1 MRGWVLRGTL
11 GQMCGIVGLYNMPH
25 ALPLLP
31 GMLERIAHRGP
42 DAGSTWQGEGAGW
55 QAALGHRRLSIIDLS
70 DAANQPFVKDG
81 LALVFNG
88 EIYNYRQLRSE
99 LEQRGA
105 RFRTQ
110 SDTEV
115 LLEAWRH
122 WGAAALPRLRGMF
135 AFGLLEQ
142 ASGRLVL
149 ARDHYGIKPLHY
161 AERGG
166 GLVFGSELKAI
177 LPALG
182 RAELDPQ
189 GLVAMLAFGWASD
202 SFCVWQGVR
211 KLPAGHYA
219 TIGPGGHLKVERFHD
234 LRAEAVAARQR
245 TVTTDELAGV
255 LADSVSAHM
264 IADVPVSTFLSGGL
278 DSSLITVLARQQAG
292 SLDSYTIAFRP
303 EDMKLE
309 AMPDDLKYA
318 RMLAKQFGIRLHEI
332 EIAPDITAM
341 LPRLVDVLDEPIGDA
356 AAINTVLICEA
367 ARKAGVKVL
376 LSGMGADEIFAG
388 YRKHQAALLAARY
401 RQIPAMLRKGLI
413 EPVANALP
421 VAVGGRGLRSVRFAK
436 RFLSF
441 ANLPDAA
448 AFRRSY
454 TYMDEAEAGAIL
466 RPDLAALAGNVFAD
480 HDAIYDEAPDGD
492 AVNRMCYTDIRLF
505 MQTLNLTYTDRAS
518 MAASTEVRV
527 PFIDK
532 EVIAAALAIPGSRKI
547 VGQERKACLKEAA
560 LRWLPR
566 EIVYRP
572 KALFSAPLRAWIKR
586 DLQQP
591 VEDLVANGR
600 LVDAGWLDRAWVRRL
615 IDDDRAGAAD
625 RSRELWQLLTI
636 ETWLRHHDL
645 KPT

>member
-1 MRGWVLRGTL
+1 
-11 GQMCGIVGLYNMPH
+11 MCGIVGLYNMPD
-25 ALPLLP
+25 AVPLFP
-31 GMLERIAHRGP
+31 AMLARTAHRGP
-42 DAGSTWQGEGAGW
+42 DADATWTGSGGGW
-55 QAALGHRRLSIIDLS
+55 EAVLGHRRLSIIDLS

-88 EIYNYRQLRSE
+88 EIYNYRELRAE
-99 LEQRGA
+99 LEQHGA

-135 AFGLLEQ
+135 AFGLVEQ
-142 ASGRLVL
+142 ASGRLFL
-149 ARDHYGIKPLHY
+149 ARDQFGIKPLHY
-161 AERGG
+161 AQRGR
-166 GLVFGSELKAI
+166 GLVFGSELKAL

-182 RAELDPQ
+182 RPALDPQ
-189 GLVAMLAFGWASD
+189 GLAAMLAFGWASD
-202 SFCVWQGVR
+202 SFCVWQDVR
-211 KLPAGHYA
+211 KLPAGHFA
-219 TIGPGGHLKVERFHD
+219 VFGPEGRLTVERFYS
-234 LRAEAVAARQR
+234 LREEAEAAQGR
-245 TVTTDELAGV
+245 TVTTDDLART
-255 LADSVSAHM
+255 LAASVSAHM

-278 DSSLITVLARQQAG
+278 DSSLITVLARQEAG

-318 RMLAKQFGIRLHEI
+318 RLLAKQFGIRLHEI

-341 LPRLVDVLDEPIGDA
+341 LPRMVDVLDEPIGDA

-388 YRKHQAALLAARY
+388 YRKHQAALLGARY
-401 RQIPAMLRKGLI
+401 RRLPLAIRKGLI
-413 EPVANALP
+413 EPVVGALP
-421 VAVGGRGLRSVRFAK
+421 VSLGGHGLRSIRFAK

-454 TYMDEAEAGAIL
+454 TYMDEDEAGVIL
-466 RPDLAALAGNVFAD
+466 RPDLLPLVRKVFAD
-480 HDAIYDEAPDGD
+480 HDAVYNDAPGD
-492 AVNRMCYTDIRLF
+492 DVVNRMCFTDISLF

-572 KALFSAPLRAWIKR
+572 KALFSAPLRAWIRR
-586 DLQQP
+586 DLREP
-591 VEDLVANGR
+591 VEDLVANGS
-600 LVDAGWLDRAWVRRL
+600 LVGAGWLNRGWVRKL
-615 IDDDRAGAAD
+615 IDDDRAGTAD